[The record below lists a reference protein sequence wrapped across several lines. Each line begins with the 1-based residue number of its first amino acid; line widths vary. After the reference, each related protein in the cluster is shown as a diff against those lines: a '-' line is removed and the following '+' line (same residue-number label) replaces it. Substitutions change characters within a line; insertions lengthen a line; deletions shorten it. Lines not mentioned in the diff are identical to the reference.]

1 MKFVDIEWGSSEAKG
16 DGNLKDY
23 FYEFPGFDM
32 IMKGNYRYI
41 IGRKG
46 TGKTAVIEVVKN
58 KVDKDPLAFYAEM
71 SLKDFPITILKELRD
86 KGFEG
91 KAQYVP
97 VWEFL
102 ILSQICRTIIYEDNG
117 TSSIESV
124 DDLRRFYED
133 NDIENL
139 SATQTLTVMKERN
152 SKFQISALLK
162 YLQATVG
169 FDKKKS
175 MTMVMDIHYQKISL
189 AIKELIKTINTQSV
203 YHVFLD
209 ELDEEFKSG
218 DKSNKTLILSLLRAV
233 ENLNTYFTDNTSVSF
248 RPLVAL
254 RSDIYNTLQDDN
266 DTNKLHDFIFKL
278 DWSIDIEDTKDTDM
292 SIINIIN
299 RRINFSDE
307 GKNCSWPDIVRD
319 DAPDYIKGGIWSYIT
334 SRTFT
339 RPRDVI
345 KYLKICQD
353 KNPIHDLSFKNVES
367 SESTYSEWFYNEI
380 RNEIYTHL
388 PVWDECLNVFRDVGY
403 FRTTKDEF
411 IRRIQTRPRVNKYL
425 QDSGKTADD
434 LIEQLFNFS
443 LIGNI
448 DDKGRW
454 SFKYKDDDAL
464 WNNEADLILHF
475 GISKKFRLPTYRR

>member
-1 MKFVDIEWGSSEAKG
+1 MRFIDVEWGSSEAKG

-23 FYEFPGFDM
+23 FYEFPGFDL

-58 KVDKDPLAFYAEM
+58 KVDQDPLAFYAEM

-102 ILSQICRTIIYEDNG
+102 ILSQVCRSIIYQDNG
-117 TSSIESV
+117 ISSIEAV

-133 NDIENL
+133 NDIDNL
-139 SATQTLTVMKERN
+139 SATQTLSVMKERN
-152 SKFQISALLK
+152 SKFQISGLLK
-162 YLQATVG
+162 YLQATMG
-169 FDKKKS
+169 FDKKK
-175 MTMVMDIHYQKISL
+175 TITTVMDVHYQKVSL
-189 AIKELIKTINTQSV
+189 AIKELLKTIKTNSA

-233 ENLNTYFTDNTSVSF
+233 ENLNTYFLKNTSISF

-278 DWSIDIEDTKDTDM
+278 DWSIDIKDTNPTDM

-299 RRINFSDE
+299 KRISFS
-307 GKNCSWPDIVRD
+307 GGGGGVSWKDIVID
-319 DAPDYIKGGIWSYIT
+319 DTPSYIKGGLWSYIT
-334 SRTFT
+334 SRTLT

-345 KYLKICQD
+345 KYLKICEAR
-353 KNPIHDLSFKNVES
+353 KPVHDLSFSHVDA

-380 RNEIYTHL
+380 RNEVYTHL
-388 PVWDECLNVFRDVGY
+388 PVWDECLSVFRDIGD
-403 FRTTKDEF
+403 FRTTKDDF
-411 IRRIQTRPRVNKYL
+411 SSRILTRPKVKKYIE
-425 QDSGKTADD
+425 DNGKTPDD
-434 LIEQLFNFS
+434 IIEQLFNFS
-443 LIGNI
+443 LLGNI
-448 DDKGRW
+448 DDKKRW

-464 WNNEADLILHF
+464 WNRDADLMLHF
-475 GISKKFRLPTYRR
+475 GISKKFRLPTYRQ

>member
-1 MKFVDIEWGSSEAKG
+1 MRFIDVEWGSSEAKG
-16 DGNLKDY
+16 DSNLKDY
-23 FYEFPGFDM
+23 FYEFPGFDL
-32 IMKGNYRYI
+32 IMNGDYRYI

-58 KVDKDPLAFYAEM
+58 KVDKDPLAFYVEM

-102 ILSQICRTIIYEDNG
+102 ILSQICRAIIYQDNG
-117 TSSIESV
+117 ISSFEAV
-124 DDLRRFYED
+124 EDLRRFYED

-139 SATQTLTVMKERN
+139 SATQTLSVMKERD
-152 SKFQISALLK
+152 SKFKISALLK
-162 YLQATVG
+162 YLQASVG
-169 FDKKKS
+169 FNKKKII
-175 MTMVMDIHYQKISL
+175 TTVMDIHYQKISI
-189 AIKELIKTINTQSV
+189 AIKELIKTINTNSV

-233 ENLNTYFTDNTSVSF
+233 ENLNTYFIQSTSISY

-266 DTNKLHDFIFKL
+266 DTNKLHDFVFNL
-278 DWSIDIEDTKDTDM
+278 DWSINIDDTKPTDM

-299 RRINFSDE
+299 KRISFSSF
-307 GKNCSWPDIVRD
+307 GNQFSWSDIVKD
-319 DAPDYIKGGIWSYIT
+319 DAPSYIKGGIWDYIT
-334 SRTFT
+334 SRTLT

-345 KYLKICQD
+345 KYLKICAD
-353 KNPIHDLSFKNVES
+353 KKPIYDLSFKNVED
-367 SESTYSEWFYNEI
+367 SEPAYSEWFYNEI

-388 PVWDECLNVFRDVGY
+388 PVWDECLGIFRDIGY
-403 FRTTKDEF
+403 FRTTKDDF
-411 IRRIQTRPRVNKYL
+411 AKRILTRPKVKKYI
-425 QDSGKTADD
+425 DDNGKTTDD
-434 LIEQLFNFS
+434 IIEQLFNFS
-443 LIGNI
+443 LLGNI
-448 DDKGRW
+448 ENNRW

-464 WNNEADLILHF
+464 WNRDMDLVLHF
-475 GISKKFRLPTYRR
+475 GISKKFRLPTHRR